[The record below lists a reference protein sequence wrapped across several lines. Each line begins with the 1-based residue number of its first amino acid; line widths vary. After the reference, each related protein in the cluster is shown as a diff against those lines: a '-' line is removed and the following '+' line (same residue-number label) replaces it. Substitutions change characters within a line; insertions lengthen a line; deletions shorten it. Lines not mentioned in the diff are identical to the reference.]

1 MLKLNYFNGK
11 GIAETSRMLLAAA
24 GVEYEDFRYPLTINN
39 WATYDFTRD
48 EFDKDKEDG
57 KLWKSMDKLPFL
69 QVDDKTIFQS
79 KAIERY
85 IANRYMLM
93 GGDLE
98 DSAVIDSYCECLR
111 DFKTAYHAEKK
122 KENKEEAMNKWFNEL
137 LVNKLEVFDSIISNK
152 GSDMSGYAVGG
163 KLSLADVSIYTFL
176 VEYFDNTEG
185 VLKAYEN
192 CPKLK
197 AIVKTVGE
205 NEKIKHWIETRPVGS
220 Y

>member
-1 MLKLNYFNGK
+1 MMKLTYFNGK
-11 GIAETSRMLLAAA
+11 GMAETSRILLAAA
-24 GVEYEDFRYPLTINN
+24 NVDYEDFRYPLKINS

-48 EFDKDKEDG
+48 EFDKDKADG
-57 KLWKSMDKLPFL
+57 KLWKSMGKVPFL
-69 QVDDKTIFQS
+69 EVDGKTICQS

-85 IANRYMLM
+85 IASRYDLM
-93 GGDLE
+93 GSDLE

-111 DFKTAYHAEKK
+111 DFKTTYHNEKK
-122 KENKEEAMNKWFNEL
+122 KPDKEVAMNKWFNEL
-137 LVNKLEVFDSIISNK
+137 LVNKLEVFDSIVSNK

-205 NEKIKHWIETRPVGS
+205 NKKIKKWIETRPTGS